1 MGFGFYNETM
11 NPDEISVTGC
21 ELALSRRP
29 EAAEWKPVLQQMKHS
44 FAVLTPVGPFD
55 SPADLE

>member
-1 MGFGFYNETM
+1 M